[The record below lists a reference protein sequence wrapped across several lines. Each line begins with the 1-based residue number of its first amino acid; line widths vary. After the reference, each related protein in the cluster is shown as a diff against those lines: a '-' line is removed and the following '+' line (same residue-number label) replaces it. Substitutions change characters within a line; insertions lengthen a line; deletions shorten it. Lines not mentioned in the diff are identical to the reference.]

1 MSRYSKNVKFWK
13 PGNQVPVEQ
22 EIKEVGEVVHFAVLS
37 LEKQKEKLPIY
48 QYKKHILFL
57 VENYRTIIIVGETGS
72 GKSTQVPQYL
82 LEAGW
87 AEESKKSIVITEPRR
102 IAAVTL
108 ATRVSDEQTV
118 KLGEDVGYAI
128 RFDQCYNPNKTKIK
142 YVTEGVL
149 LSEMMTDPLLSKYSI
164 VIVDEVHERSVNT
177 DICLGLLKK
186 IQAKRLDLRVIVSS
200 ATVDAE
206 MLRDFFSNPEKTT
219 DESVYVMTIEGR
231 HYPIEVFYTKN
242 PVADYV
248 KSTIDVILQL
258 HLTEEEGDILAFLTG
273 QEEVEQ
279 VVKET
284 INRLRLLRDQGMKK
298 YLQVLPLYS
307 ALPASEQMKVF
318 DRKPNRHTRRV
329 VVATNIAETSVSIE
343 GIVYVVDCGFV
354 KLNMCD
360 PKSGTYSLSV
370 QVASQASLKQRAGRA
385 GRFR

>member
-13 PGNQVPVEQ
+13 PGDQVPVEQ
-22 EIKEVGEVVHFAVLS
+22 EVKEVGEVVHYAVLS
-37 LEKQKEKLPIY
+37 IEKQKEKLPIY
-48 QYKKHILFL
+48 QYKKHILYL
-57 VENYRTIIIVGETGS
+57 IETYRTVIIVGETGS
-72 GKSTQVPQYL
+72 GKSTQIPQYL
-82 LEAGW
+82 AEAGW
-87 AEESKKSIVITEPRR
+87 VENNKKGIVITEPRR

-108 ATRVSDEQTV
+108 ASRVADEQNV
-118 KLGEDVGYAI
+118 KLGHDVGYAI
-128 RFDQCYNPNKTKIK
+128 RFDDCTNPQKTVIK

-149 LSEMMTDPLLSKYSI
+149 LSEMMADPLLSKYSI
-164 VIVDEVHERSVNT
+164 IMVDEVHERSVNT

-186 IQAKRLDLRVIVSS
+186 IQAKRQDLRLIIAS

-206 MLRDFFSNPEKTT
+206 MLKNFFSNREK
-219 DESVYVMTIEGR
+219 DDDNSVYIMSIEGR
-231 HYPIEVFYTKN
+231 HYPIEIFYTKN

-258 HLTEEEGDILAFLTG
+258 HLSEEDGDILAFLTG

-284 INRLRLLRDQGMKK
+284 INRLRQLRDQGMKK

-307 ALPASEQMKVF
+307 ALPAAEQMKAF
-318 DRKPNRHTRRV
+318 EAKPNRHTRRV
-329 VVATNIAETSVSIE
+329 VVATNIAETSISIE
-343 GIVYVVDCGFV
+343 GIVYVIDCGFV

-360 PKSGTYSLSV
+360 PKTGTYALAV
-370 QVASQASLKQRAGRA
+370 QSASQSSLQQRAGRA